1 MAASTY
7 FNQVQ
12 QLYIAYFG
20 RPADPVGLNYWAASI
35 DAAGGNFDSVVSG
48 FSSSLES
55 KALYAGSDTSQLVT
69 SIYVALFNRP
79 PEPAGLAYWVGL
91 IDSNTV
97 TGPRAAYQIMTSA
110 GPGDATAIANK
121 VAAANAF
128 TANIDT
134 SAELAGYSGASSAA
148 IARAWL
154 AKVDATPY
162 SIANLTSDATKGVA
176 DATGIQPGVPTVPTV
191 PAGPLLTATKDG
203 SNVVTLTNAAIGAIG
218 TSVTEVG
225 GVYTFTN
232 STNASSATVV
242 GPISRIVLNPSNAS
256 LTIAGSLA
264 DGIIFSNGTIRLSD
278 TTALSATL
286 LTRLEQTSPALL
298 DATKVTG
305 ITFATDDQA
314 LALLVT
320 NNGNSGNKIWTAPD
334 VAVTLTSGS
343 SFGAK
348 LKSIDD
354 ATTGLVDGT
363 SLGMINSAT
372 VAQAKQLLVTG
383 NGTAFT
389 HSATVAVDLTDLSAN
404 AADLNQINASTTGL
418 ISTSLTSLSGT
429 ASDVKLALEAITL
442 GTQMSASSLNA
453 VTLTTDISSADL
465 NNVVFNNNTTINL
478 ANITGNYL
486 VLVDGT
492 VGAGK
497 TLTIDGSTTAS
508 TVVIDAR
515 AESDGNVILIGGP
528 GVSTFYGSQGADTM
542 TGGADRDEFIFY
554 ASNRSTLAVMDTITD
569 FSATTGANAGARDII
584 NIVDIATVASNM
596 TTVRDL
602 SFHVS
607 LVNALNDMSD
617 AMTVNNGL
625 GVFIWGNDTYAYV
638 ETTGALMSY
647 VTADTLIK
655 LGGIP
660 FAAGTN
666 IGGLGI
672 DNVL

>member
-55 KALYAGSDTSQLVT
+55 KALYAGSNTSQLVT

-162 SIANLTSDATKGVA
+162 SIANLTSDATKGVT
-176 DATGIQPGVPTVPTV
+176 DATGVQLGVPTTPT
-191 PAGPLLTATKDG
+191 GPSFTATKDG
-203 SNVVTLTNAAIGAIG
+203 SNVVTLTNAGIG
-218 TSVTEVG
+218 TIGVSVTEVG

-232 STNASSATVV
+232 SGAVAGSATVV
-242 GPISRIVLNPSNAS
+242 GPISRIILSPSNAS
-256 LTIAGSLA
+256 LTITSSLA

-278 TTALSATL
+278 TTAQTATL
-286 LTRLEQTSPALL
+286 LTRLEQTSPALI
-298 DATKVTG
+298 DATHIPG
-305 ITFATDDQA
+305 ITAATDAQA

-343 SFGAK
+343 SLGAT

-363 SLGMINSAT
+363 SLGTINSAT

-389 HSATVAVDLTDLSAN
+389 HSANVAVVLTDLSAN
-404 AADLNQINASTTGL
+404 AADLNQINASTTGS
-418 ISTSLTSLSGT
+418 ISTSLNNLSGT
-429 ASDVKLALEAITL
+429 AGDVKLALEAITV

-478 ANITGNYL
+478 ANVTGNYL

-515 AESDGNVILIGGP
+515 AESNGNVILIGGP
-528 GVSTFYGSQGADTM
+528 GVSTYYGSQGADTM

-554 ASNRSTLAVMDTITD
+554 ASNRSTLAAMDNITD

-584 NIVDIATVASNM
+584 NIVDIATVASNA
-596 TTVRDL
+596 TTVQDM
-602 SFHVS
+602 SNEVS
-607 LVNALNDMSD
+607 LENALNSMSNL
-617 AMTVNNGL
+617 MTIDNGL
-625 GVFIWGNDTYAYV
+625 GVFIWGGNTYAYV
-638 ETTGALMSY
+638 ETTGATTSY
-647 VTADTLIK
+647 VAGDTLIK
-655 LGGIP
+655 LGGTP

>member
-1 MAASTY
+1 MAASQY
-7 FNQVQ
+7 FDQVQ
-12 QLYIAYFG
+12 KLYIAYFG

-162 SIANLTSDATKGVA
+162 SIANLTSDATKGVT
-176 DATGIQPGVPTVPTV
+176 DATGVQLGVPTTPT
-191 PAGPLLTATKDG
+191 GPSFTATKDG
-203 SNVVTLTNAAIGAIG
+203 SNVVTLTNAGIG
-218 TSVTEVG
+218 TIGVSVTEVG

-232 STNASSATVV
+232 SGGVAGTATVT
-242 GPISRIVLNPSNAS
+242 GPISSIVLSPSNAS
-256 LTIAGSLA
+256 LTITSSLA
-264 DGIIFSNGTIRLSD
+264 NGIIFSNGTIRLSD
-278 TTALSATL
+278 TTAVSATL
-286 LTRLEQTSPALL
+286 LTSLEQTSPALI
-298 DATKVTG
+298 DATRIPG
-305 ITFATDDQA
+305 ITAATDAQA

-343 SFGAK
+343 SLGAT

-354 ATTGLVDGT
+354 ATTGLVNGT
-363 SLGMINSAT
+363 SIGMINSAT

-389 HSATVAVDLTDLSAN
+389 HNAAVAVALTDLSAN
-404 AADLNQINASTTGL
+404 AADINQIDASTTGL
-418 ISTSLTSLSGT
+418 ITTALTNING
-429 ASDVKLALEAITL
+429 AVADVKTSLEAITL
-442 GTQMSASSLNA
+442 GSALSAPGLNSVSLTNA
-453 VTLTTDISSADL
+453 ITTSALD
-465 NNVVFNNNTTINL
+465 NVVFANNTTLTL
-478 ANITGNYL
+478 ANVTGNAL
-486 VLVDGT
+486 TLADAT

-497 TLTIDGSTTAS
+497 TLTVDGSAVSAS
-508 TVVIDAR
+508 GIIL
-515 AESDGNVILIGGP
+515 DGTLETNGILTLIGG
-528 GVSTFYGSQGADTM
+528 SGADTLTGGVLGDTL
-542 TGGADRDEFIFY
+542 TGGAGADTFVFTTP
-554 ASNRSTLAVMDTITD
+554 ANSTSSGFDSITD
-569 FSATTGANAGARDII
+569 FTSGIDKIKT
-584 NIVDIATVASNM
+584 
-596 TTVRDL
+596 
-602 SFHVS
+602 
-607 LVNALNDMSD
+607 
-617 AMTVNNGL
+617 
-625 GVFIWGNDTYAYV
+625 GVFGGV
-638 ETTGALMSY
+638 VQVLQGAGY
-647 VTADTLIK
+647 T
-655 LGGIP
+655 
-660 FAAGTN
+660 AAGTGN
-666 IGGLGI
+666 LASDIASAITNAGLSGI
-672 DNVL
+672 ANTAYVVTITGAGAGKYIYLDTDGVVAVGANELVIKLTGTSSTSLAAGDFIA

>member
-1 MAASTY
+1 M
-7 FNQVQ
+7 
-12 QLYIAYFG
+12 
-20 RPADPVGLNYWAASI
+20 
-35 DAAGGNFDSVVSG
+35 
-48 FSSSLES
+48 
-55 KALYAGSDTSQLVT
+55 
-69 SIYVALFNRP
+69 
-79 PEPAGLAYWVGL
+79 
-91 IDSNTV
+91 
-97 TGPRAAYQIMTSA
+97 
-110 GPGDATAIANK
+110 
-121 VAAANAF
+121 
-128 TANIDT
+128 
-134 SAELAGYSGASSAA
+134 
-148 IARAWL
+148 
-154 AKVDATPY
+154 
-162 SIANLTSDATKGVA
+162 
-176 DATGIQPGVPTVPTV
+176 PTT
-191 PAGPLLTATKDG
+191 PAGPSLTATKDG
-203 SNVVTLTNAAIGAIG
+203 SNVVTITNAGIGVIG
-218 TSVTEVG
+218 TSVTEAG

-232 STNASSATVV
+232 SGPYAGSATVV
-242 GPISRIVLNPSNAS
+242 GPISRIVLSPSNAS
-256 LTIAGSLA
+256 LTISSSLA

-389 HSATVAVDLTDLSAN
+389 HSATVAVELTDLSAN

-478 ANITGNYL
+478 ANITGNFL
-486 VLVDGT
+486 VLTDGT

-602 SFHVS
+602 SFHFS

-647 VTADTLIK
+647 VTSDTLIK

-672 DNVL
+672 DGVL

>member
-1 MAASTY
+1 MAAATY

-35 DAAGGNFDSVVSG
+35 DAAGGNFDTVISG

-97 TGPRAAYQIMTSA
+97 TGPRAAYQIMISA
-110 GPGDATAIANK
+110 GSGDATAIANK

-162 SIANLTSDATKGVA
+162 SIANLTNDATKGVA
-176 DATGIQPGVPTVPTV
+176 DATGIQPGVPTA
-191 PAGPLLTATKDG
+191 PAGPSFTATKDG
-203 SNVVTLTNAAIGAIG
+203 SNVVTLTNAGIG
-218 TSVTEVG
+218 TIGVSVTEVG

-232 STNASSATVV
+232 SGGVAGTATVT
-242 GPISRIVLNPSNAS
+242 GPISSIVLSPSNAS
-256 LTIAGSLA
+256 LTITSSLA
-264 DGIIFSNGTIRLSD
+264 NGIIFSNGTIRLSD
-278 TTALSATL
+278 TTAVSATL
-286 LTRLEQTSPALL
+286 LTSLEQTSPALI
-298 DATKVTG
+298 DATRIPG
-305 ITFATDDQA
+305 ITAATDAQA

-343 SFGAK
+343 SLGAT

-354 ATTGLVDGT
+354 ATTGLVNGT
-363 SLGMINSAT
+363 SIGMINSAT

-389 HSATVAVDLTDLSAN
+389 HNAAVAVALTDLSAN
-404 AADLNQINASTTGL
+404 AADINQIDASTTGL
-418 ISTSLTSLSGT
+418 ITTALTNING
-429 ASDVKLALEAITL
+429 AVADVKTSLEAITL
-442 GTQMSASSLNA
+442 GSALSAPGLNSVSLTNA
-453 VTLTTDISSADL
+453 ITTSALD
-465 NNVVFNNNTTINL
+465 NVSFANNTTLTL
-478 ANITGNYL
+478 ANVTGNAL
-486 VLVDGT
+486 TLVDAT

-497 TLTIDGSTTAS
+497 TLTVDGSAVSAS
-508 TVVIDAR
+508 GIIL
-515 AESDGNVILIGGP
+515 DGTLETNGTLTLIGG
-528 GVSTFYGSQGADTM
+528 SGADTLTGGVLGDTL
-542 TGGADRDEFIFY
+542 TGGAGADTFVFTTP
-554 ASNRSTLAVMDTITD
+554 ANSTSSGFDSITD
-569 FSATTGANAGARDII
+569 FTSGTDKIKTGVVGGVVQVLQGAGY
-584 NIVDIATVASNM
+584 T
-596 TTVRDL
+596 
-602 SFHVS
+602 
-607 LVNALNDMSD
+607 
-617 AMTVNNGL
+617 
-625 GVFIWGNDTYAYV
+625 
-638 ETTGALMSY
+638 
-647 VTADTLIK
+647 
-655 LGGIP
+655 
-660 FAAGTN
+660 AAGTGN
-666 IGGLGI
+666 LASDIASAITNAGI
-672 DNVL
+672 SGIANTAYVVTITGAGAGKYIYLDTDGVVAVDANELVIKLTGTSSTSLAAGDFIA